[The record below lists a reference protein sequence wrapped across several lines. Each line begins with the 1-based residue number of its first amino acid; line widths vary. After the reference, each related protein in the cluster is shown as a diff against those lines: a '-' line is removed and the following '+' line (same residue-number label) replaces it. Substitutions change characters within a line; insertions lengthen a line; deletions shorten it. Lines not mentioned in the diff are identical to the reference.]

1 MRIYEDLRYA
11 IEEKYEIWSKINRL
25 NLMKLSW
32 FNIWE
37 VKRFDKITMKGT
49 LFMYE
54 LIKISNLLVK
64 ERGILKRMVDCKT

>member
-11 IEEKYEIWSKINRL
+11 IEENSEIWSKINRP

-54 LIKISNLLVK
+54 MIKISNLLVK
-64 ERGILKRMVDCKT
+64 ERGILKRMLDCKT

>member
-64 ERGILKRMVDCKT
+64 ERGILKRMLDCKT